1 MQVIKVILKSLYVAT
16 KQLQQKQHKVM
27 NEK

>member
-16 KQLQQKQHKVM
+16 KQLQQTQHKVM